1 VRAAVSTSLF
11 DRAAEVEALRDAVEA
26 VAVGRGSVTLIEA
39 PPGFGKTSLCDLAA
53 ELAAERGVEALT
65 ARGTELQG
73 QVPFGLARV
82 LLRVSPRELGASPDR
97 GLATIEQLAFACF
110 ERVIG
115 EAGEAGRPHLL
126 IVDDVQWADRL
137 SAAFLSHLI
146 PRAEGLP
153 IAFLLA
159 SRPDR
164 GAAHGLVDE
173 LLRSPATMLLRPGP
187 LGEDATAAVVREVCG
202 TEVAAALIDAC
213 FESSGGSP
221 LLVRELARELA
232 AAGPATDVATVR
244 DAAPDTV
251 LRAVLSR
258 LAHLGADPAAL
269 AEAVAILDGSG
280 SLEVAAELAGLD
292 PAAAEDA
299 ADALAGAGLLAA
311 AEPLDF
317 AQPLVGA
324 ALRAEMGP
332 FARARAHR
340 RAAAA
345 LAAVGAPV
353 ETVAAQLLHTRPA
366 GEAETVARLREAAA
380 LALGRGDAMTATRLL
395 GRALEEPPAPA
406 ERGELLAELAEAEA
420 TAGLP
425 AGAEHLAEALELL
438 RDPARRVSACT
449 ALARTLHRAGR
460 LAEATRVADV
470 GRGAMAPEDPAA
482 AELTAAWVASAILY
496 APLHEELE
504 ARVAPLRERARAG
517 ELPASASLAAVL
529 AAWFCFRDEPAPL
542 IRRLALAAFAADPMV
557 DGDPRGAA
565 LGNAALAL
573 HSLDLLEEEMELLDA
588 AVAATEARGAVI
600 ARSVA
605 LHFRGMAALERG
617 LLDEA
622 LTDAERALDVHRFGW
637 DPAAWSSRTL
647 TFVHVARDDLAAAAE
662 ALAIGEGAD
671 VGPAERMLL
680 LEARAALR
688 LAEGRPEE
696 ALADAL
702 ESNRLA
708 REVFGVKNARI
719 FRSSSQVPF
728 AAVACGQLELARERA
743 AQALGLARR
752 AESPRALG
760 EALRAAAVAAPPE
773 ERLPLLAEAVT
784 VLETSPARLP
794 RARALLELGAAERG
808 AGERERAQETLRAAL
823 ELADEIGA
831 PRVVAEAREELRALG
846 RRPRRAARSGIDAL
860 TPSERRVADLAAQG
874 LSTPQIAHRLF
885 ITRKTVES
893 HLGQTYRKL
902 GITGRAELSPLL
914 GRVRQNAG

>member
-1 VRAAVSTSLF
+1 VSSSLF
-11 DRAAEVEALRDAVEA
+11 DRAEEVDALRAAVEG
-26 VAVGRGSVTLIEA
+26 VGEGRGGVTLIEA

-53 ELAAERGVEALT
+53 AEASGRGVEVLV
-65 ARGTELQG
+65 ARGTELAE

-82 LLRVSPRELGASPDR
+82 LLRIAPGELGDSPDR
-97 GLATIEQLAFACF
+97 GLATIEQLTFACF

-115 EAGEAGRPHLL
+115 EDGKEGIPHVL
-126 IVDDVQWADRL
+126 IVDDAQWADRL

-159 SRPDR
+159 SRTDR
-164 GAAHGLVDE
+164 GAGHGLVDE
-173 LLRSPATMLLRPGP
+173 LARSPATTVLRPGP
-187 LGEDATAAVVREVCG
+187 LGQDATAAVVREECG
-202 TEVAAALIDAC
+202 ADVAAPLIDAC
-213 FESSGGSP
+213 FQSSGGSP

-232 AAGPATDVATVR
+232 AAGPSVDVATVR
-244 DAAPDTV
+244 DAAPATV
-251 LRAVLSR
+251 LRAVISR
-258 LAHLGADPAAL
+258 LAHLGAAPAAL
-269 AEAVAILDGSG
+269 AEAVAILEGSG
-280 SLEVAAELAGLD
+280 SLEAAAELAGLD
-292 PAAAEDA
+292 RDAAEDA
-299 ADALAGAGLLAA
+299 ADALAGAGLLAT

-340 RAAAA
+340 GAATVLEAA
-345 LAAVGAPV
+345 GAPV

-366 GEAETVARLREAAA
+366 GVSETVVRLREAAA
-380 LALGRGDAMTATRLL
+380 LALARGDATTATGLL
-395 GRALEEPPAPA
+395 ERALSEPPPEP

-425 AGAEHLAEALELL
+425 AGADHLAEALELL
-438 RDPARRVSACT
+438 DDPARRVGVCT

-460 LAEATRVADV
+460 LAEATRVADL
-470 GRGAMAPEDPAA
+470 GRGDMAPDDPDA

-496 APLHEELE
+496 ADLHGELE
-504 ARVAPLRERARAG
+504 ARLVPIIERARAG
-517 ELPASASLAAVL
+517 ELPASASLNGAL
-529 AAWFCFRDEPAPL
+529 AAWLAFRDEPAPL
-542 IRRLALAAFAADPMV
+542 IRRLALAAFGADPMV

-573 HSLDLLEEEMELLDA
+573 HSIDLLDEETALLDD

-617 LLDEA
+617 DLDGA
-622 LTDAERALDVHRFGW
+622 LTDAERALDIHRFGW

-647 TFVHVARDDLAAAAE
+647 TFIHIARDDLAAAAE

-671 VGPAERMLL
+671 VGPPERLLL

-708 REVFGVKNARI
+708 REVFGVKNARL
-719 FRSSSQVPF
+719 FRASTQIPF
-728 AAVACGQLELARERA
+728 AAAACGQLDLARERA
-743 AQALGLARR
+743 AQTLALGRQ
-752 AESPRALG
+752 AESPRTLG
-760 EALRAAAVAAPPE
+760 EALRAAAAAAPPE
-773 ERLPLLAEAVT
+773 DRPALLAEAVA

-794 RARALLELGAAERG
+794 RTRAMLELGAAERA
-808 AGERERAQETLRAAL
+808 AGERDQAQETLRAAL

-831 PRVVAEAREELRALG
+831 PRLVAEARDELRALG
-846 RRPRRAARSGIDAL
+846 RRPRRAARSGVDAL

-893 HLGQTYRKL
+893 HLGQAYRKL
-902 GITGRAELSPLL
+902 GVAGRAELGPILRDGALKDQGASP
-914 GRVRQNAG
+914 

>member
-1 VRAAVSTSLF
+1 MRAAV
-11 DRAAEVEALRDAVEA
+11 AA
-26 VAVGRGSVTLIEA
+26 VAEGHGSVTLIEA

-53 ELAAERGVEALT
+53 QEAGRRGVEVLA
-65 ARGTELQG
+65 ARGTELQE

-82 LLRVSPRELGASPDR
+82 LLRVSPGELGDSPDR

-115 EAGEAGRPHLL
+115 EAGEAAVPHLM
-126 IVDDVQWADRL
+126 IVDDAQWADRL

-173 LLRSPATMLLRPGP
+173 LARSPETTVLRPGP
-187 LGEDATAAVVREVCG
+187 LGQDSTAAVVREVCG
-202 TEVAAALIDAC
+202 GDVAAPLIDAC

-232 AAGPATDVATVR
+232 AAGPAADVATVR
-244 DAAPDTV
+244 DAAPATV
-251 LRAVLSR
+251 LRAVVSR
-258 LAHLGADPAAL
+258 LAHLGAAPAAL

-280 SLEVAAELAGLD
+280 SLEVAAELAELD
-292 PAAAEDA
+292 PDAAEDA

-311 AEPLDF
+311 TEPLDF
-317 AQPLVGA
+317 AQPLVGS

-340 RAAAA
+340 RAATA
-345 LAAVGAPV
+345 LEGAGAPV

-380 LALGRGDAMTATRLL
+380 LALARGDASTATHVLE
-395 GRALEEPPAPA
+395 RALDEPPPAA

-425 AGAEHLAEALELL
+425 SGAEHLAEALELL
-438 RDPARRVSACT
+438 DDPARRIGVCT

-460 LAEATRVADV
+460 LAEATRVADL
-470 GRGAMAPEDPAA
+470 GRGSMDPEDPDA
-482 AELTAAWVASAILY
+482 AELTAAWVASAMLY
-496 APLHEELE
+496 GELHGELE
-504 ARVAPLRERARAG
+504 ARLAPIIERARAG
-517 ELPASASLAAVL
+517 ESPPSASLAAVL
-529 AAWFCFRDEPAPL
+529 AAWLAFRDEPAPL

-573 HSLDLLEEEMELLDA
+573 HSIDLLGEEVALLDD

-605 LHFRGMAALERG
+605 LHFRGMAELERG
-617 LLDEA
+617 NLDAA
-622 LTDAERALDVHRFGW
+622 LTDAERALDIHRFGW

-647 TFVHVARDDLAAAAE
+647 TFVHIARDDLDAAAE
-662 ALAIGEGAD
+662 ALAVGEGAD
-671 VGPAERMLL
+671 VGPPERLLL

-688 LAEGRPEE
+688 LAEGRAEE

-708 REVFGVKNARI
+708 REVFGVTNARL
-719 FRSSSQVPF
+719 FRASTQVPF
-728 AAVACGQLELARERA
+728 AAAACGQVELARERA
-743 AQALGLARR
+743 ADTLRLARE

-760 EALRAAAVAAPPE
+760 EALRAAAAAAAPG
-773 ERLPLLAEAVT
+773 ERPALLAEAVA
-784 VLETSPARLP
+784 VLKTSPARLP
-794 RARALLELGAAERG
+794 RARALLDLGAAERA
-808 AGERERAQETLRAAL
+808 AGERDRAQETLRAVL

-831 PRVVAEAREELRALG
+831 PGLVAEAREQLRALG

-860 TPSERRVADLAAQG
+860 TPSERRVADLAARG

-893 HLGQTYRKL
+893 HLGQAYRKL
-902 GITGRAELSPLL
+902 GVSGRAELAPLL
-914 GRVRQNAG
+914 DQSASTP

>member
-1 VRAAVSTSLF
+1 MSPSLF
-11 DRAAEVEALRDAVEA
+11 DRAEELEALRAAVEA
-26 VAVGRGSVTLIEA
+26 VAEGRGGVTLIEA

-53 ELAAERGVEALT
+53 AEAAGRGVEVLA
-65 ARGTELQG
+65 ARGTELQE

-82 LLRVSPRELGASPDR
+82 LLRVSPGELGDSPDR
-97 GLATIEQLAFACF
+97 GLATIEQLTFACF

-115 EAGEAGRPHLL
+115 DAGEEATPHLL
-126 IVDDVQWADRL
+126 IIDDAQWADRL

-159 SRPDR
+159 SRLDR
-164 GAAHGLVDE
+164 GAGHGLVDE
-173 LLRSPATMLLRPGP
+173 LARSPATRVLRPGP
-187 LGEDATAAVVREVCG
+187 LDHDSTAAVVREECG
-202 TEVAAALIDAC
+202 DGVAAPLIDAC

-232 AAGPATDVATVR
+232 AAGPSADVATVR
-244 DAAPDTV
+244 DAAPATV
-251 LRAVLSR
+251 MRAIVSR
-258 LAHLGADPAAL
+258 LAHLGAAPAAL
-269 AEAVAILDGSG
+269 AEAVAILEGSG
-280 SLEVAAELAGLD
+280 SLAVAAELAELD
-292 PAAAEDA
+292 PDTAEDA

-340 RAAAA
+340 RAAAV
-345 LAAVGAPV
+345 LEAAGAPV
-353 ETVAAQLLHTRPA
+353 ETVTAQLLHTRPA
-366 GEAETVARLREAAA
+366 GEAETVARLRDSAA
-380 LALGRGDAMTATRLL
+380 LALARGDAATATALL
-395 GRALEEPPAPA
+395 ERALAEPPPEA
-406 ERGELLAELAEAEA
+406 ERGELLAELAEAET

-438 RDPARRVSACT
+438 DDPARRIGVCT
-449 ALARTLHRAGR
+449 ALARTLHRAGQ

-470 GRGAMAPEDPAA
+470 GRGELAPEDPAA
-482 AELTAAWVASAILY
+482 ADLTAAWLASAILY
-496 APLHEELE
+496 APLHGELE
-504 ARVAPLRERARAG
+504 VRLAPIIERARAG
-517 ELPASASLAAVL
+517 ELPESASLNGAL
-529 AAWFCFRDEPAPL
+529 AAWLAFRDEPAPL
-542 IRRLALAAFAADPMV
+542 VRRLALAAFAADPMV

-573 HSLDLLEEEMELLDA
+573 HSIDLLDEETALLDD

-617 LLDEA
+617 DLDGA
-622 LTDAERALDVHRFGW
+622 LTDAERALDIHRFGW

-647 TFVHVARDDLAAAAE
+647 TFIHVARDDLAAAAE

-671 VGPAERMLL
+671 VGPPERLLL

-688 LAEGRPEE
+688 LAEDRPEE

-708 REVFGVKNARI
+708 REVFGVKNARL
-719 FRSSSQVPF
+719 FRSSTQIPF
-728 AAVACGQLELARERA
+728 AAAACGQVDLARGRAAEALALARE
-743 AQALGLARR
+743 

-760 EALRAAAVAAPPE
+760 EALRAAAAAAAPE
-773 ERLPLLAEAVT
+773 ERPALLAEAVA

-794 RARALLELGAAERG
+794 RARAMVELGAAERA

-823 ELADEIGA
+823 ELADETGA
-831 PRVVAEAREELRALG
+831 PRLVAEAREELRALG
-846 RRPRRAARSGIDAL
+846 RRPRRAARSGVDAL

-893 HLGQTYRKL
+893 HLGQAYRKL
-902 GITGRAELSPLL
+902 GVAGRAELAPILREKSLADQ
-914 GRVRQNAG
+914 R

>member
-1 VRAAVSTSLF
+1 MSTSLF
-11 DRAAEVEALRDAVEA
+11 DRAEELEALADAVDG
-26 VAVGRGSVTLIEA
+26 VAEGRGSVTLIEA

-53 ELAAERGVEALT
+53 EWAAGRGVEVLA
-65 ARGTELQG
+65 ARGTELQE

-82 LLRVSPRELGASPDR
+82 LLRISPGELGESPDR

-115 EAGEAGRPHLL
+115 EAGEEGVPHLL
-126 IVDDVQWADRL
+126 IVDDAQWADRL

-159 SRPDR
+159 SRTDR
-164 GAAHGLVDE
+164 GAGHGLVDE
-173 LLRSPATMLLRPGP
+173 LARSPATRLLRPGP
-187 LGEDATAAVVREVCG
+187 LDQDSTAAVVREECG
-202 TEVAAALIDAC
+202 EEVAAPLVEAC

-232 AAGPATDVATVR
+232 AAGPSADIATVR

-251 LRAVLSR
+251 LRAVISR
-258 LAHLGADPAAL
+258 LAHLGAAPAAL

-292 PAAAEDA
+292 PGEAEDA
-299 ADALAGAGLLAA
+299 ADALASAGLLAA

-324 ALRAEMGP
+324 ALRAEMGA

-340 RAAAA
+340 LAAAA
-345 LAAVGAPV
+345 LEDAGAPA

-366 GEAETVARLREAAA
+366 GEPETVARLREAAA
-380 LALGRGDAMTATRLL
+380 LALGRGDATTATGLL
-395 GRALEEPPAPA
+395 ERALNEPPAEA

-438 RDPARRVSACT
+438 DDPARRVSVCT

-460 LAEATRVADV
+460 LEEATRVADV
-470 GRGAMAPEDPAA
+470 GRGDMAPEDPAA
-482 AELTAAWVASAILY
+482 ADLTAAWLASAILH
-496 APLHEELE
+496 APLHGELE
-504 ARVAPLRERARAG
+504 ARLAPIIERARAG
-517 ELPASASLAAVL
+517 EPPTSPSLSGAL
-529 AAWFCFRDEPAPL
+529 AAWLAFRDEPAPL
-542 IRRLALAAFAADPMV
+542 IRRLALDAFAADPMV

-573 HSLDLLEEEMELLDA
+573 HSIDLLDEETALLDD

-605 LHFRGMAALERG
+605 LHFRGMAGLERG
-617 LLDEA
+617 ELDAA
-622 LTDAERALDVHRFGW
+622 LTDAERALDIHRFGW
-637 DPAAWSSRTL
+637 DPAAWASRTL

-688 LAEGRPEE
+688 LAEERPEE

-708 REVFGVKNARI
+708 REVFGVKNARL
-719 FRSSSQVPF
+719 FRSSTQVPF
-728 AAVACGQLELARERA
+728 AAAACGQHELARERA
-743 AQALGLARR
+743 AAALALARE

-760 EALRAAAVAAPPE
+760 EALRAAGAAAAPE
-773 ERLPLLAEAVT
+773 DRVALLAEAVA
-784 VLETSPARLP
+784 VLEASPARLP
-794 RARALLELGAAERG
+794 RARATLELGAAERA
-808 AGERERAQETLRAAL
+808 AGERDRAEATLRAAL

-831 PRVVAEAREELRALG
+831 PRLVADAREELRALG
-846 RRPRRAARSGIDAL
+846 RRPRRAARSGVDAL

-874 LSTPQIAHRLF
+874 LSTPQIAHRLV

-893 HLGQTYRKL
+893 HLGQAYRKL
-902 GITGRAELSPLL
+902 GVAGRAELAPILREPALKDQGASP
-914 GRVRQNAG
+914 

>member
-1 VRAAVSTSLF
+1 VDTAVSTSLF
-11 DRAAEVEALRDAVEA
+11 DRAEEVDALRAAVGA
-26 VAVGRGSVTLIEA
+26 VAEGRGGVTLIEA

-53 ELAAERGVEALT
+53 AEAGARGIEVLA
-65 ARGTELQG
+65 ARGTELQE

-82 LLRVSPRELGASPDR
+82 LLRISPGELGDSPDR

-115 EAGEAGRPHLL
+115 EAGEEGVPHLL
-126 IVDDVQWADRL
+126 IVDDAQWADRL

-164 GAAHGLVDE
+164 GAGHGLVEE
-173 LLRSPATMLLRPGP
+173 LTRSPGTTLLRPGP
-187 LGEDATAAVVREVCG
+187 LGRDATAAVVREVCG
-202 TEVAAALIDAC
+202 GDVAAPLIDAC

-232 AAGPATDVATVR
+232 AAGPAADVATVR
-244 DAAPDTV
+244 DAAPATV
-251 LRAVLSR
+251 LRAVVSR
-258 LAHLGADPAAL
+258 LAHLGAAPAAL

-280 SLEVAAELAGLD
+280 SLEVAAELADLGPD
-292 PAAAEDA
+292 AAEDA
-299 ADALAGAGLLAA
+299 ADALAAAGLLAA
-311 AEPLDF
+311 SEPLDF

-340 RAAAA
+340 RAAAV
-345 LAAVGAPV
+345 LEAAGAPV

-366 GEAETVARLREAAA
+366 GEAETVARLRQAAA
-380 LALGRGDAMTATRLL
+380 LALARGDATTATRLAE
-395 GRALEEPPAPA
+395 RALNEPPPAA
-406 ERGELLAELAEAEA
+406 ERGEVLAELAEAEA

-438 RDPARRVSACT
+438 DDPARRIGVCT

-470 GRGAMAPEDPAA
+470 GRGDMAPEDPDA
-482 AELTAAWVASAILY
+482 AELTAAWVASAMLY
-496 APLHEELE
+496 AELHGELE
-504 ARVAPLRERARAG
+504 ARLAPIIERARAR

-529 AAWFCFRDEPAPL
+529 AAWLAFRDEPAPL

-573 HSLDLLEEEMELLDA
+573 HSIDLLDEDVALLDD

-605 LHFRGMAALERG
+605 LHFRGMAELERG
-617 LLDEA
+617 NLDAA
-622 LTDAERALDVHRFGW
+622 LTDAERALDIHRFGW

-647 TFVHVARDDLAAAAE
+647 TFVHIARDDLDAAAE
-662 ALAIGEGAD
+662 ALAVGEGAD
-671 VGPAERMLL
+671 VGPPERLLL

-688 LAEGRPEE
+688 LAEGRAEE

-708 REVFGVKNARI
+708 REVFGVRNARL
-719 FRSSSQVPF
+719 FRASTQVPF
-728 AAVACGQLELARERA
+728 AAAACGQVELARERA
-743 AQALGLARR
+743 AETLALARE
-752 AESPRALG
+752 AESPRTLG

-773 ERLPLLAEAVT
+773 ERPALLAEAVA

-794 RARALLELGAAERG
+794 RARALLELGAAER
-808 AGERERAQETLRAAL
+808 AVGERDRAQETLRAAL

-831 PRVVAEAREELRALG
+831 PGLVAGARRELAAIG
-846 RRPRRAARSGIDAL
+846 RRPRRAARSGVDAL

-893 HLGQTYRKL
+893 HLGQAYRKL
-902 GITGRAELSPLL
+902 GVSGRAELAPLL
-914 GRVRQNAG
+914 AQSASTP

>member
-1 VRAAVSTSLF
+1 VSTSLF
-11 DRAAEVEALRDAVEA
+11 DRAGEIEALRAAIEA
-26 VAVGRGSVTLIEA
+26 VAEGRGGVTLNEA

-53 ELAAERGVEALT
+53 AEAAARGVEVLA
-65 ARGTELQG
+65 ARGTELQEG
-73 QVPFGLARV
+73 VPFGLARV
-82 LLRVSPRELGASPDR
+82 LLRIAPGELGDSPDR
-97 GLATIEQLAFACF
+97 GLATIERLAFACF

-115 EAGEAGRPHLL
+115 EGDGEGLPHLL
-126 IVDDVQWADRL
+126 IVDDAQWADRL

-164 GAAHGLVDE
+164 GAGHGLVDE
-173 LLRSPATMLLRPGP
+173 LARSPETTLLRPGP
-187 LGEDATAAVVREVCG
+187 LGQDATAAVVREVCG
-202 TEVAAALIDAC
+202 DDVAPPLIAAC

-232 AAGPATDVATVR
+232 AAGPDADVDTLR
-244 DAAPDTV
+244 DAAPATV
-251 LRAVLSR
+251 LRFVLSR
-258 LAHLGADPAAL
+258 LAQLGAGPAAL

-299 ADALAGAGLLAA
+299 ADALAEAGLLAA

-324 ALRAEMGP
+324 ALRAEMGS

-340 RAAAA
+340 RAAAV
-345 LAAVGAPV
+345 LGAAGAPV

-366 GEAETVARLREAAA
+366 GEAETIGRLRGAAA
-380 LALGRGDAMTATRLL
+380 LALARGDATTATRLL
-395 GRALEEPPAPA
+395 ERALEEPPPGG

-425 AGAEHLAEALELL
+425 AGAEHLAEALELID
-438 RDPARRVSACT
+438 DPARQASVCT

-470 GRGAMAPEDPAA
+470 GRGEMAPEDPGAA
-482 AELTAAWVASAILY
+482 DLTGTWVASAMLF
-496 APLHEELE
+496 ADLHGELE
-504 ARVAPLRERARAG
+504 ARLAPIIERARAG
-517 ELPASASLAAVL
+517 ELPASPSLAAVL
-529 AAWFCFRDEPAPL
+529 GAWLAFRDEPAPL
-542 IRRLALAAFAADPMV
+542 IRRLALEAFAADPMV

-573 HSLDLLEEEMELLDA
+573 HSIDLLGEEVELLDA
-588 AVAATEARGAVI
+588 AVAASEARGAVI

-605 LHFRGMAALERG
+605 LHFRGMAELERG
-617 LLDEA
+617 RLDAA
-622 LTDAERALDVHRFGW
+622 LTDSERALDIHRFGW

-647 TFVHVARDDLAAAAE
+647 TFVHVARDDLGAAAE

-671 VGPAERMLL
+671 VGPPERLLL

-696 ALADAL
+696 GLADAL

-708 REVFGVKNARI
+708 REVFGVKNARL
-719 FRSSSQVPF
+719 FRAATQVPF
-728 AAVACGQLELARERA
+728 AAAACGRFELARERA
-743 AQALGLARR
+743 AETLELARA

-760 EALRAAAVAAPPE
+760 EALRAAGAAAPAE
-773 ERLPLLAEAVT
+773 ERVALLAEAVE
-784 VLETSPARLP
+784 VLEASPARLP
-794 RARALLELGAAERG
+794 RARALLELGVAERG
-808 AGERERAQETLRAAL
+808 AGERDRAQETLRAAL

-831 PRVVAEAREELRALG
+831 PRLIADAREELRALG
-846 RRPRRAARSGIDAL
+846 RRPRRAARSGVDSL

-893 HLGQTYRKL
+893 HLGQAYRKL
-902 GITGRAELSPLL
+902 GIPGRADLPPALA
-914 GRVRQNAG
+914 AGAPANLR

>member
-1 VRAAVSTSLF
+1 MSLF
-11 DRAAEVEALRDAVEA
+11 DRAEEVDALRAAVEA
-26 VAVGRGSVTLIEA
+26 VAAGRGGVTLIEA

-53 ELAAERGVEALT
+53 TEAAGRGVEVLA
-65 ARGTELQG
+65 ARGTELQE

-82 LLRVSPRELGASPDR
+82 LLRISPGELGASPDR

-115 EAGEAGRPHLL
+115 DGGEEGAPHLL
-126 IVDDVQWADRL
+126 IVDDAQWSDRL

-159 SRPDR
+159 SRPER
-164 GAAHGLVDE
+164 GAGHGLVDE
-173 LLRSPATMLLRPGP
+173 LARSPATRLLRPGP
-187 LGEDATAAVVREVCG
+187 LGQDATAAVVREECG
-202 TEVAAALIDAC
+202 DEVAPSLIEAC

-221 LLVRELARELA
+221 LLVRELAREVA
-232 AAGPATDVATVR
+232 AAGPSADVATVR
-244 DAAPDTV
+244 DAAPATV
-251 LRAVLSR
+251 LRAVISR
-258 LAHLGADPAAL
+258 LAHLGAAPAAL
-269 AEAVAILDGSG
+269 AEAVAILEGSG
-280 SLEVAAELAGLD
+280 SLEAAAELAGLD
-292 PAAAEDA
+292 PDAAGDA
-299 ADALAGAGLLAA
+299 ADALAGAGLLAK

-332 FARARAHR
+332 FSRARAHR
-340 RAAAA
+340 RAAAVLEA
-345 LAAVGAPV
+345 EGAPV

-366 GEAETVARLREAAA
+366 GEPETVARLREAAA
-380 LALGRGDAMTATRLL
+380 LALARGDAATATGLL
-395 GRALEEPPAPA
+395 DRALDEPPPEA
-406 ERGELLAELAEAEA
+406 ERGDLLAELAEAEA
-420 TAGLP
+420 TAGIP

-438 RDPARRVSACT
+438 DDPARRIAVCT

-460 LAEATRVADV
+460 LAEATRIADV
-470 GRGAMAPEDPAA
+470 GRGEMAPEDPVA
-482 AELTAAWVASAILY
+482 AELTAAWVASAMLY
-496 APLHEELE
+496 ADLHGELE
-504 ARVAPLRERARAG
+504 ARLEPIIERARAG
-517 ELPASASLAAVL
+517 ELPASPSLAAAL
-529 AAWFCFRDEPAPL
+529 AAWLSYRDEPAPL
-542 IRRLALAAFAADPMV
+542 IRGLALAAFAADPMV

-565 LGNAALAL
+565 LGNAALGL
-573 HSLDLLEEEMELLDA
+573 HSIDLLDEEATLLDD
-588 AVAATEARGAVI
+588 AVAAAEARGAVI

-617 LLDEA
+617 ELDRA

-637 DPAAWSSRTL
+637 DPPAWSSRTL
-647 TFVHVARDDLAAAAE
+647 TFIHIARDDLAAAAE

-696 ALADAL
+696 ALADSV

-708 REVFGVKNARI
+708 REVFGVRNARL
-719 FRSSSQVPF
+719 FRASTQVPF
-728 AAVACGQLELARERA
+728 AAAACGEVELARERA
-743 AQALGLARR
+743 AETLALARE

-760 EALRAAAVAAPPE
+760 EALRAAAAAAEPKD
-773 ERLPLLAEAVT
+773 RLSLLAEAVA

-794 RARALLELGAAERG
+794 RARAMLELGAAERS
-808 AGERERAQETLRAAL
+808 AGERERAQETLRTAL

-831 PRVVAEAREELRALG
+831 PRLVADAREELRALG
-846 RRPRRAARSGIDAL
+846 RRPRRAARTGVDAL

-874 LSTPQIAHRLF
+874 LSTPQIAHRLV

-893 HLGQTYRKL
+893 HLGQAYRKL
-902 GITGRAELSPLL
+902 EVGGRAELAPILGERASKDQGVSP
-914 GRVRQNAG
+914 

>member
-1 VRAAVSTSLF
+1 MSLF
-11 DRAAEVEALRDAVEA
+11 DRAAEVEALRDAVEG
-26 VAVGRGSVTLIEA
+26 VAAGRGSVTLIEA

-53 ELAAERGVEALT
+53 GLAAERGVEALT
-65 ARGTELQG
+65 ARGTELQE

-82 LLRVSPRELGASPDR
+82 LLRISPRELGVSPDR
-97 GLATIEQLAFACF
+97 GLATIEQLAFVCF

-126 IVDDVQWADRL
+126 IVDDAQWADRL

-146 PRAEGLP
+146 PRAAGLP

-164 GAAHGLVDE
+164 GAGHGLVGE
-173 LLRSPATMLLRPGP
+173 LLRSPATTLLRPGP
-187 LGEDATAAVVREVCG
+187 LGQDATAAVVREVCG
-202 TEVAAALIDAC
+202 TEVAAPLIDAC

-221 LLVRELARELA
+221 LLVRELAREVA
-232 AAGPATDVATVR
+232 AAGSAADVATVR
-244 DAAPDTV
+244 DAAPATV

-258 LAHLGADPAAL
+258 LAHLGAAPAAL

-280 SLEVAAELAGLD
+280 SLEVAAELADLD

-299 ADALAGAGLLAA
+299 ADALAGAGLLAT

-345 LAAVGAPV
+345 LEAAGAPV

-380 LALGRGDAMTATRLL
+380 LALGRGDPTTATRLL
-395 GRALEEPPAPA
+395 ERALAEPPAPA

-438 RDPARRVSACT
+438 PDPARRVGVCT

-460 LAEATRVADV
+460 LAEATRVADI

-504 ARVAPLRERARAG
+504 ARVAPLKERARAG
-517 ELPASASLAAVL
+517 ELPASPALAAVL
-529 AAWFCFRDEPAPL
+529 AAWLCFRDEPAPL
-542 IRRLALAAFAADPMV
+542 VRRLALAAFAADPMV

-573 HSLDLLEEEMELLDA
+573 HSLDLLEEETALLDA
-588 AVAATEARGAVI
+588 AVAATEERGAVI

-647 TFVHVARDDLAAAAE
+647 TFVHVARDDLGAAGE

-671 VGPAERMLL
+671 VGPAERVLL

-708 REVFGVKNARI
+708 RDVFGVKNARL
-719 FRSSSQVPF
+719 FRSFSQVPF
-728 AAVACGQLELARERA
+728 AAAACGQLGLARERA
-743 AQALGLARR
+743 APALAAARR

-760 EALRAAAVAAPPE
+760 EALRAAAAAAPPE
-773 ERLPLLAEAVT
+773 ERVPLAAEAVA
-784 VLETSPARLP
+784 VLDTSPARLP
-794 RARALLELGAAERG
+794 RAHALLELGAAERA
-808 AGERERAQETLRAAL
+808 AGERERAQETLRTAL

-831 PRVVAEAREELRALG
+831 PRLVTTAREELRALG

-860 TPSERRVADLAAQG
+860 TPSERRVAALAAQG

-893 HLGQTYRKL
+893 HLGQAYRKL
-902 GITGRAELSPLL
+902 GIAGRAELAPLL
-914 GRVRQNAG
+914 GQVRQSAG